1 VTNQKAPPDK
11 AGLAL
16 VFPLAML
23 QQMLSG
29 GAMVGGVSSAISRA
43 LGAGIRLLVIVVG
56 GWWFAVYTHRLGTSS
71 G

>member
-1 VTNQKAPPDK
+1 
-11 AGLAL
+11 
-16 VFPLAML
+16 ML